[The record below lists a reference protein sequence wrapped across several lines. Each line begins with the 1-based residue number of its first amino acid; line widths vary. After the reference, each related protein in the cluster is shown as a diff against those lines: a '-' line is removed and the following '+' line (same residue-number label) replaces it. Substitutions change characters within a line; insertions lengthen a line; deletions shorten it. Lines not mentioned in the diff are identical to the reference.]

1 MLRCWVDSRRQSF
14 YAILDLPVKRSHRVV
29 TQNSDPGFNS
39 QLPALEMGFSV
50 SLLSHEGTVSE
61 LRAAIRSSIRSRSTS
76 QYLSDERRRLCV
88 DSNWVEASSCGIAHR
103 IALLCLLAPRL
114 DFDVLERVRLSRPAL
129 INDSPFS

>member
-1 MLRCWVDSRRQSF
+1 MPMVLRDWSKRFASEGIASGRR
-14 YAILDLPVKRSHRVV
+14 KR
-29 TQNSDPGFNS
+29 TQTLGSAS
-39 QLPALEMGFSV
+39 TQPALERGLIEFG
-50 SLLSHEGTVSE
+50 LPHEGTVSD

>member
-1 MLRCWVDSRRQSF
+1 MPMVLRDWSKRFASEGIASGRR
-14 YAILDLPVKRSHRVV
+14 KRIQ
-29 TQNSDPGFNS
+29 TP
-39 QLPALEMGFSV
+39 GFSV
-50 SLLSHEGTVSE
+50 HAAGAGTWAHRVSLSHEGTVSD